1 MKKIRYIV
9 VIILMIFLLSSCD
22 QKPVDQNNPL
32 AVTYSQDGGAY
43 QKPFL
48 QTLPPEYTMT
58 IKALDVEESNVITLY
73 HNDQTKL
80 RWVNKLFITY
90 HSELDLYEVSD
101 KDPMTA
107 SVSDLNY
114 TGYDFIIGMHNQYN
128 DAVYKAM
135 FQALFETNEPIYIW
149 FNQDPNSYQSGDLNA
164 FFYTQS
170 GLSNITKTVTQ
181 DTTLP
186 TLIKPGYTFLGWFDG
201 NTILSTLKVEQYQ
214 TSLTL
219 EAKWRGKTVSELE
232 SYLSDIIPT
241 ETNDTIYLPLSFSGY
256 QITWI
261 SSDESIISQSGLYQ
275 KPYERTAV
283 TLTAHVTGLETL
295 TLDFI
300 VYAEGYKS
308 LEGPIA
314 SSYIYRNYNQV
325 NDRFFEIL
333 DIINTAFII
342 ADDQAN
348 LNGSAYLNNVTT
360 YIMPKAK
367 IHGNYVVMSVA
378 PESSWSTIAANASLR
393 ETFANNIV
401 DMINQ
406 YGFDGVDIDWET
418 PLDSEKTRFT
428 ALMKVVYEKVKANN
442 PNHLVTTAITGGMW
456 QPPRY
461 DLTNSN
467 QYLDYINLMT
477 YGMTNSNG
485 QYQNPLY
492 RSTVNDYPTFLAGR
506 TLGSASI
513 DESVQF
519 LKNTYGVHYNKII
532 VGLAFY
538 GIRQVRTYDTV
549 SNTYSSW
556 GRSGSVYYNDIV
568 LNYLSNDDYIKRYDT
583 NAGVPYIVKADGTE
597 FISYDNPRSILEKTA
612 YVIEQGLGGV
622 MFWEY
627 GTDTTNTLL
636 EAIDQGY
643 SE

>member
-9 VIILMIFLLSSCD
+9 VIFLMIFFITACD
-22 QKPVDQNNPL
+22 KKPVDQNNPL
-32 AVTYSQDGGAY
+32 AVTYNQDGGAY

-48 QTLPPEYTMT
+48 ETLPPEYTMT
-58 IKALDVEESNVITLY
+58 IKALDIEESNVLTLY

-90 HSELDLYEVSD
+90 HSELDLYEVTD

-107 SVSDLNY
+107 SVSDLGI
-114 TGYDFIIGMHNQYN
+114 TDYDFIIGMHNQYN

-135 FQALFETNEPIYIW
+135 FQTLFETDEPIYVW
-149 FNQDPNSYQSGDLNA
+149 FDQDPNNYQSGDLNA
-164 FFYTQS
+164 FFYTQTR
-170 GLSNITKTVTQ
+170 LSNVTKSVTQ

-201 NTILSTLKVEQYQ
+201 NTIISTLNVKAYQ

-232 SYLSDIIPT
+232 NYLTEVIPT
-241 ETNDTIYLPLSFSGY
+241 ETNDTVYLPLSFSGY
-256 QITWI
+256 QITWT
-261 SSDESIISQSGLYQ
+261 SSDESIISPSGLYQ

-283 TLTAHVTGLETL
+283 TLTAHITGLETL

-300 VYAEGYKS
+300 VYALGYKS

-378 PESSWSTIAANASLR
+378 PESSWSTIAASASLR

-492 RSTVNDYPTFLAGR
+492 RSTVNDYKAFLAGR

-519 LKNTYGVHYNKII
+519 LKNTYGVLYDKII

-538 GIRQVRTYDTV
+538 GIRQIRTYDAV
-549 SNTYSSW
+549 NNTYSSW

>member
-1 MKKIRYIV
+1 
-9 VIILMIFLLSSCD
+9 
-22 QKPVDQNNPL
+22 
-32 AVTYSQDGGAY
+32 
-43 QKPFL
+43 
-48 QTLPPEYTMT
+48 
-58 IKALDVEESNVITLY
+58 
-73 HNDQTKL
+73 
-80 RWVNKLFITY
+80 
-90 HSELDLYEVSD
+90 
-101 KDPMTA
+101 
-107 SVSDLNY
+107 
-114 TGYDFIIGMHNQYN
+114 
-128 DAVYKAM
+128 
-135 FQALFETNEPIYIW
+135 
-149 FNQDPNSYQSGDLNA
+149 
-164 FFYTQS
+164 
-170 GLSNITKTVTQ
+170 
-181 DTTLP
+181 
-186 TLIKPGYTFLGWFDG
+186 
-201 NTILSTLKVEQYQ
+201 
-214 TSLTL
+214 
-219 EAKWRGKTVSELE
+219 
-232 SYLSDIIPT
+232 
-241 ETNDTIYLPLSFSGY
+241 
-256 QITWI
+256 
-261 SSDESIISQSGLYQ
+261 
-275 KPYERTAV
+275 
-283 TLTAHVTGLETL
+283 
-295 TLDFI
+295 
-300 VYAEGYKS
+300 
-308 LEGPIA
+308 
-314 SSYIYRNYNQV
+314 
-325 NDRFFEIL
+325 
-333 DIINTAFII
+333 
-342 ADDQAN
+342 
-348 LNGSAYLNNVTT
+348 
-360 YIMPKAK
+360 
-367 IHGNYVVMSVA
+367 
-378 PESSWSTIAANASLR
+378 
-393 ETFANNIV
+393 
-401 DMINQ
+401 
-406 YGFDGVDIDWET
+406 
-418 PLDSEKTRFT
+418 
-428 ALMKVVYEKVKANN
+428 MKVVYEKVKANN

-549 SNTYSSW
+549 NNTYSSW